1 MLSTQSTPRRL
12 HTALDDFFAEL
23 RAREFAKL
31 NETGLAYVDY
41 TGSALPTASQIAAHN
56 ESLGASVFGN
66 PHADSSPSRRSTE
79 ALDVARSLL
88 LAHLDAD
95 SNEYTVCFTANA
107 TGAVK
112 LVAESY
118 PFAPNGA
125 YALSTDNHNSLQGV
139 REFARRCGAR
149 VEQLPLDS
157 ELRLAGAAERL
168 DALRIVAGP
177 KLFSFPAQSNFSG
190 TRHPLSLIDIA
201 HECGFDVL
209 LDAAAYLPSSAL
221 SLRRHRADFVALSF
235 YKLFG
240 VPTGLGAL
248 VARHEALAR
257 LRRPW
262 FAGGTVEYVSVQND
276 RHSLLRGAAGFE
288 DGTPHFLGA
297 AAVPAGFA
305 LLADV
310 GMCRLA
316 AHVSRLTIQLLDSLR
331 GLRHGDG
338 TPAVE
343 IYGPPGSAD
352 RGGAIAFN
360 VVRGDRS
367 VIPYWIVDD
376 EARRRGVA
384 MRGGCFCN
392 PGAAERAFGFP
403 PERAARCL
411 GLAGEQGEFTVQRF
425 AACLSPDGRVAV
437 GAMRA
442 SLGLANNRG
451 DVERVVAVVES
462 LLD

>member
-235 YKLFG
+235 YKPLLAYQRDSVPSSPGTRLSPGFG
-240 VPTGLGAL
+240 GPG
-248 VARHEALAR
+248 
-257 LRRPW
+257 
-262 FAGGTVEYVSVQND
+262 S
-276 RHSLLRGAAGFE
+276 
-288 DGTPHFLGA
+288 
-297 AAVPAGFA
+297 PAGQWS
-305 LLADV
+305 
-310 GMCRLA
+310 MCRSKTIVTRCFGAQPDSRMERHTFSARPPYRRALRFLPTSA
-316 AHVSRLTIQLLDSLR
+316 CAGSRL
-331 GLRHGDG
+331 
-338 TPAVE
+338 
-343 IYGPPGSAD
+343 
-352 RGGAIAFN
+352 
-360 VVRGDRS
+360 
-367 VIPYWIVDD
+367 
-376 EARRRGVA
+376 
-384 MRGGCFCN
+384 MC
-392 PGAAERAFGFP
+392 RA
-403 PERAARCL
+403 
-411 GLAGEQGEFTVQRF
+411 
-425 AACLSPDGRVAV
+425 
-437 GAMRA
+437 
-442 SLGLANNRG
+442 
-451 DVERVVAVVES
+451 
-462 LLD
+462 